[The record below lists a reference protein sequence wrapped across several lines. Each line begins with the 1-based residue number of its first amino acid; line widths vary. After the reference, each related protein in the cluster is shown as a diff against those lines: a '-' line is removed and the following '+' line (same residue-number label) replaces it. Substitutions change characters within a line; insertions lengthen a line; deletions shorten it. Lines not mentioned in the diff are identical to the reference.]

1 MKPLTTLGETPA
13 ALPGTPLS
21 GSTTNSQIFLKAKF
35 LLCAGFGIFMF
46 LCPLGGDSFNT
57 PLSLLTD
64 AIDKFIS
71 TNLPWF
77 LTALVVLSAV
87 SGLLGQFVLAYDAVN
102 MVIELCGVSIHKVV
116 KGQFV
121 AL

>member
-13 ALPGTPLS
+13 ALDEAPLS
-21 GSTTNSQIFLKAKF
+21 GSTADSHIFLKAKF

-46 LCPLGGDSFNT
+46 LCPLGGDGFNT

-77 LTALVVLSAV
+77 LTALVVLSSAASSASSCSLPGCAV
-87 SGLLGQFVLAYDAVN
+87 ARGSRSSSA
-102 MVIELCGVSIHKVV
+102 SRSRTS
-116 KGQFV
+116 
-121 AL
+121 